1 MGVRWTN
8 AETRGGR
15 TGYARERRAAAVL
28 TVAVCAFAVAGI
40 ATRADFE
47 RRVSVALPLPHA
59 ASRATWAE
67 ERNAFA
73 ARLAQAFNLE
83 RSVAGEFAGWI
94 LEASTRQALPP
105 ELLAS
110 LVMTESS
117 FRKSVRSPMGAV
129 GPGQVHPD
137 LWGAWCG
144 ANVTDPEQNIN
155 CAASILGH
163 YVEVCARSSADPEA
177 CALRSYNVGYRNRNN
192 RYFAGAA
199 DRYLAK
205 IQRYLADLGST
216 RAGNVAMQHASSAYR
231 RADGIC
237 QESAVSVNCEPGIA
251 LDAAH
256 RRSPQPVKSAP

>member
-1 MGVRWTN
+1 MGARWTTFE
-8 AETRGGR
+8 ASGR
-15 TGYARERRAAAVL
+15 RPGYVRVRRAVLILTAAAL
-28 TVAVCAFAVAGI
+28 TVAVAVAV
-40 ATRADFE
+40 AVANTLTRVDHE

-73 ARLAQAFNLE
+73 ARLVQAFDLE

-117 FRKSVRSPMGAV
+117 FRKNVRSPMGAV

-137 LWGAWCG
+137 LWAAWCG
-144 ANVTDPEQNIN
+144 ANVADPEENVH
-155 CAASILGH
+155 CAAGILAH
-163 YVEVCARSSADPEA
+163 YVEVCAQSSAVAEA

-192 RYFAGAA
+192 RYFAAA
-199 DRYLAK
+199 AERYLAK
-205 IQRYLADLGST
+205 IQRYLADLEST
-216 RAGNVAMQHASSAYR
+216 
-231 RADGIC
+231 
-237 QESAVSVNCEPGIA
+237 
-251 LDAAH
+251 
-256 RRSPQPVKSAP
+256 